1 MYKKRKLE
9 MRLGEYLDQINM
21 SEAELARRTSISQ
34 ARLNEFIN
42 GKRKRI
48 DVSYLEKIA
57 EELDIEL
64 DQIMTLTIA
73 KNKNL

>member
-48 DVSYLEKIA
+48 DVSYLERIA

-64 DQIMTLTIA
+64 NQIMSLSIIE
-73 KNKNL
+73 N